1 MAKAKVKA
9 ASARAAQERIII
21 IDGTP
26 QPILPNVTYTLSSG
40 NRCWIKVDC
49 DKDAIIT
56 IQENTDPLTII
67 VQGRVKN
74 RWILIPQNSYNF
86 TVDTLSSATITF
98 TGKEIP
104 DDPAIAELP
113 TPALPN
119 TTYKAPAALAVAEGK
134 GYAISLVSDVPATL
148 LIQSIKDNKVMCE
161 YKPLIGQ
168 AAQDIFVSQ
177 GTDFHFY
184 LDSDRSANVSI
195 VEVASVAVKS

>member
-1 MAKAKVKA
+1 MAKAKAKSV
-9 ASARAAQERIII
+9 RAGDINIVV
-21 IDGTP
+21 DGTP
-26 QPILPNVTYTLSSG
+26 QTVEPNYVYSLTIG
-40 NRCWIKVDC
+40 NRMKYFVAC
-49 DKDAIIT
+49 DKDAIIR
-56 IQENTDPLTII
+56 I
-67 VQGRVKN
+67 VDDTGNEKVIVDGRVKN
-74 RWILIPQNSYNF
+74 QWLIAPAGQYTF
-86 TVDTLSSATITF
+86 QVQTLSSAKVTF
-98 TGKEIP
+98 TGKELP

-119 TTYKAPAALAVAEGK
+119 TTYKIPAALAVAEGK

-148 LIQSIKDNKVMCE
+148 LIQSIKDNEVMCE

>member
-9 ASARAAQERIII
+9 ASARAAQEIIV

-26 QPILPNVTYTLSSG
+26 QPILPNVTYTLDALK
-40 NRCWIKVDC
+40 RCWIKVDC

-56 IQENTDPLTII
+56 IQESTDPLTII

-74 RWILIPQNSYNF
+74 RWILIPQNGYNF

-98 TGKEIP
+98 TGKEIA
-104 DDPAIAELP
+104 DDPAITELP

-148 LIQSIKDNKVMCE
+148 LIQSVKDNEVMCE

>member
-1 MAKAKVKA
+1 MAKAKAKSV
-9 ASARAAQERIII
+9 RAGGINIVV
-21 IDGTP
+21 DGTP
-26 QPILPNVTYTLSSG
+26 QTVEPNYVYSLSIG
-40 NRCWIKVDC
+40 DRMKYFVAC
-49 DKDAIIT
+49 DKDAIIRIVNDNT
-56 IQENTDPLTII
+56 QEVI
-67 VQGRVKN
+67 VDGRVKN
-74 RWILIPQNSYNF
+74 QWLIAPAGQYTFQVQS
-86 TVDTLSSATITF
+86 LSSAKIIF

-148 LIQSIKDNKVMCE
+148 LIQSIKDDKVMCE

>member
-9 ASARAAQERIII
+9 ASARAAQERII

-148 LIQSIKDNKVMCE
+148 LIQSIKDDKVMCE

>member
-1 MAKAKVKA
+1 MAKAKAKSV
-9 ASARAAQERIII
+9 RAGGINIVV
-21 IDGTP
+21 DGTP
-26 QPILPNVTYTLSSG
+26 QTVEPNYVYSLSIG
-40 NRCWIKVDC
+40 NRMKYFVAC
-49 DKDAIIT
+49 DKDSIIRIVADNT
-56 IQENTDPLTII
+56 QEVI
-67 VQGRVKN
+67 VDGRVKN
-74 RWILIPQNSYNF
+74 QWLIAPAGQYTF
-86 TVDTLSSATITF
+86 QVQTLSSAKVTF

-134 GYAISLVSDVPATL
+134 GYAISLVSDVPTTL
-148 LIQSIKDNKVMCE
+148 LIQSIKDNEVMCE

-184 LDSDRSANVSI
+184 FDSDRSANVSI
-195 VEVASVAVKS
+195 VEVASVSVKS

>member
-9 ASARAAQERIII
+9 ASARAVQETIV

-26 QPILPNVTYTLSSG
+26 QPVLPNVTYTLDTS

-56 IQENTDPLTII
+56 IQESTDPLTII

-74 RWILIPQNSYNF
+74 RWILIPQNGYNF

-119 TTYKAPAALAVAEGK
+119 TTYKTPAALAVAEGK

-148 LIQSIKDNKVMCE
+148 LIQSIKDKEVMCE

>member
-1 MAKAKVKA
+1 MAKVKA
-9 ASARAAQERIII
+9 KSVRAGGINIVV
-21 IDGTP
+21 DGTP
-26 QPILPNVTYTLSSG
+26 QIVEPNYVYSLTIG
-40 NRCWIKVDC
+40 NRMKYFVAC
-49 DKDAIIT
+49 DKDAIIR
-56 IQENTDPLTII
+56 I
-67 VQGRVKN
+67 VDDTGNEKVIVDGRVKN
-74 RWILIPQNSYNF
+74 QWLIAPAGQYTFQVS
-86 TVDTLSSATITF
+86 TLSSAKVTF

-148 LIQSIKDNKVMCE
+148 LIQSIKDNEVMCE

>member
-1 MAKAKVKA
+1 MAKVKA
-9 ASARAAQERIII
+9 KSVRAGGINIVV
-21 IDGTP
+21 DGTP
-26 QPILPNVTYTLSSG
+26 QTVEPNYVYSLSIG
-40 NRCWIKVDC
+40 NRMKYFVAC
-49 DKDAIIT
+49 DKDAIIRIVNDNT
-56 IQENTDPLTII
+56 QEVI
-67 VQGRVKN
+67 VDGRVKN
-74 RWILIPQNSYNF
+74 QWLIAPAGQYTF
-86 TVDTLSSATITF
+86 QVLTLSSAKVTF

-119 TTYKAPAALAVAEGK
+119 TTYKAPAALAVVEGK

-148 LIQSIKDNKVMCE
+148 LIQSIKGNEVMCE

-177 GTDFHFY
+177 GTDFLFY

-195 VEVASVAVKS
+195 IEVASIAVKS

>member
-9 ASARAAQERIII
+9 ASARAVQERII

-26 QPILPNVTYTLSSG
+26 QPILPNVTYTLSPG

-67 VQGRVKN
+67 VQGWVKN

-104 DDPAIAELP
+104 DDSAIAELP

>member
-1 MAKAKVKA
+1 MAKAKAKSVHA
-9 ASARAAQERIII
+9 GGINIVV
-21 IDGTP
+21 DGTP
-26 QPILPNVTYTLSSG
+26 QTVEPNYVYSLSIG
-40 NRCWIKVDC
+40 NRRKYFVAC
-49 DKDAIIT
+49 DKDAVIRIVNDNT
-56 IQENTDPLTII
+56 QEVI
-67 VQGRVKN
+67 VDGRVKN
-74 RWILIPQNSYNF
+74 QWLIAPAGQYTF
-86 TVDTLSSATITF
+86 QVQTLSSAKITF